1 MANLGG
7 ISLADA
13 EGKLT
18 SGAAFLLG
26 GPSRVSETLDVC
38 GTGEITVLAGN
49 PYLIARHTGKQLDQ
63 LLSQGFEL
71 AQKGLDLLSVAG
83 KADLTLRDFSDEHI
97 LWWPASKGRALR
109 VTSTFTTDGRC
120 TTGDRHREGSKRRG
134 HPFAATPVPSVPPC
148 VPLL

>member
-26 GPSRVSETLDVC
+26 GPSKVSETLDVC

-49 PYLIARHTGKQLDQ
+49 PYLIARHAGNQPNRLH
-63 LLSQGFEL
+63 SQGFEL
-71 AQKGLDLLSVAG
+71 AQKGLDLLRSQA
-83 KADLTLRDFSDEHI
+83 
-97 LWWPASKGRALR
+97 
-109 VTSTFTTDGRC
+109 
-120 TTGDRHREGSKRRG
+120 KR
-134 HPFAATPVPSVPPC
+134 T
-148 VPLL
+148 